1 MSNVMLMVFLNTW
14 FENAIMLI
22 FFSLFEPV
30 WLFLKMYITAAML
43 CQAAGTFWNLFVIG
57 ST

>member
-1 MSNVMLMVFLNTW
+1 MVFLNTW

-43 CQAAGTFWNLFVIG
+43 CQATFWNLFVIG